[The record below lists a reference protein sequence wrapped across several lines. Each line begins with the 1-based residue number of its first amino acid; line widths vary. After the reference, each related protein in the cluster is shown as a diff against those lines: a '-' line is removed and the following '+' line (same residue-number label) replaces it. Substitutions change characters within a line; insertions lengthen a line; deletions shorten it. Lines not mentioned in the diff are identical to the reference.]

1 MRFLLTVFFITL
13 VVCSNAQDCCSPVF
27 GYKLFEIIFG
37 GINYNDSAE
46 GFVGQEHQVKNNLAR
61 VDSLDN
67 VYIFTDCQPIIEYEK
82 VGQIDIRG
90 GKWNL
95 DSYEEMKQ
103 DLVRDAKSQ
112 YNDFDAILFK
122 PPGGSIFDDG
132 NAVLIKFKF

>member
-1 MRFLLTVFFITL
+1 MI
-13 VVCSNAQDCCSPVF
+13 
-27 GYKLFEIIFG
+27 G
-37 GINYNDSAE
+37 GIKHNDSTE
-46 GFVGQEHQVKNNLAR
+46 VIRGKELQVKNNLAR

-67 VYIFTDCQPIIEYEK
+67 VYIFTDCQPIAEYEK

-112 YNDFDAILFK
+112 YNNFDAILFK
-122 PPGGSIFDDG
+122 PPGGSIFDEG
-132 NAVLIKFKF
+132 NVVLIKFK